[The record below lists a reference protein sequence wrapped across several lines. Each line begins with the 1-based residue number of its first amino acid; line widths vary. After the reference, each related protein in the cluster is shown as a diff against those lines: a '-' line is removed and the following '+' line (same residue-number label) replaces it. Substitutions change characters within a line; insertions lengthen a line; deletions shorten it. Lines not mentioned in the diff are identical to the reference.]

1 MCFFIAYLNIFLYLC
16 AKFILKFIIM
26 TTSEMRQAFEKAY
39 GRGAEKIYFSP
50 GRVNLI
56 GEHTDYNGGCVF
68 PCALSFGAWLLLAK
82 NNDRVLRFRSLNMPQ
97 VYEIAVD
104 AIKPQ
109 PDRAWCNYALGCIDI
124 IARRHPEAKLES
136 GYDLLYFGNVP
147 AGAGLSSSAAMEVVT
162 ARAFTEEMVESL
174 DTQLPFGYKDDKQY
188 RTELALIGQACEHEY
203 AGVMCGVMD
212 QFASAQGKKDHAI
225 YLNCDTLEFEHVP
238 VKLEGIKVVISNTHS
253 PHHLDS
259 GAYND
264 RVRQCKTAVEQISK
278 VKPIKFLAELTLED
292 WEQVQDA
299 ITDPI
304 AKKRARHVVGE
315 VARTAEAV
323 EALKQGK
330 IERFGELMTASH
342 VSLRDDYEVT
352 GKELDSLAEAAWQ
365 VEGVLGSR
373 MTGGGFGGCTVSLVR
388 DEAIETFKAFVGKE
402 YEAKTGLKA
411 DFYVAEI
418 GDGVARLA

>member
-1 MCFFIAYLNIFLYLC
+1 
-16 AKFILKFIIM
+16 M
-26 TTSEMRQAFEKAY
+26 TTQELQAAFEQAY
-39 GRGAEKIYFSP
+39 GRKAEKMYFAP

-68 PCALSFGAWLLLAK
+68 PCALSFGAWLLIAK
-82 NNDRVLRFRSLNMPQ
+82 NGDQVLRFRSLNMPQ
-97 VYEIAVD
+97 EY
-104 AIKPQ
+104 AIPVSAIRPQ

-162 ARAFTEEMVESL
+162 ARAFTEEMGVNRNN
-174 DTQLPFGYKDDKQY
+174 DKAY

-264 RVRQCKTAVEQISK
+264 RVRQCHTAVEQISK
-278 VKPIKFLAELTLED
+278 VRPIKHLAELSED
-292 WEQVQDA
+292 DWREVESA

-315 VARTAEAV
+315 VARTAAAV
-323 EALKQGK
+323 EALKRGE
-330 IERFGELMTASH
+330 IAYFGELMTASH

-352 GKELDSLAEAAWQ
+352 GPELDALAEAAWQ

-373 MTGGGFGGCTVSLVR
+373 MTGGGFGGCTVSLVK
-388 DEAIETFKAFVGKE
+388 DEAIETFKAFVGAE
-402 YEAKTGLKA
+402 YEKKTGLKA

-418 GDGVARLA
+418 GDGVSRLC

>member
-1 MCFFIAYLNIFLYLC
+1 
-16 AKFILKFIIM
+16 M
-26 TTSEMRQAFEKAY
+26 TTQEMKAAFEQAY
-39 GRGAEKIYFSP
+39 GRKAEKVFFAP

-82 NNDRVLRFRSLNMPQ
+82 NNDRVLRFHSLNMPQ
-97 VYEIAVD
+97 TYEIAID
-104 AIKPQ
+104 AIQPQ

-124 IARRHPEAKLES
+124 IRRRHPEAQLQS

-162 ARAFTEEMVESL
+162 ARAFTEEMNWTLV
-174 DTQLPFGYKDDKQY
+174 DDKKY

-238 VKLEGIKVVISNTHS
+238 VKLNGIKVVISNTHS

-264 RVRQCKTAVEQISK
+264 RVRQCHTAVEQISQ
-278 VKPIKFLAELTLED
+278 VKPIKFLAELS
-292 WEQVQDA
+292 DA
-299 ITDPI
+299 EWKNVESAIADPI
-304 AKKRARHVVGE
+304 AHKRARHVVGE
-315 VARTAEAV
+315 VARTVEAV
-323 EALKQGK
+323 EALKKGD
-330 IERFGELMTASH
+330 IIRFGELMTASH

-352 GKELDSLAEAAWQ
+352 GKELDSMAEAAWQ
-365 VEGVLGSR
+365 VKGVLGSR

-388 DEAIETFKAFVGKE
+388 DEAIDEFKRFVGAE
-402 YEAKTGLKA
+402 YEKKTGLKA

-418 GDGVARLA
+418 GDGVARLE

>member
-1 MCFFIAYLNIFLYLC
+1 
-16 AKFILKFIIM
+16 M
-26 TTSEMRQAFEKAY
+26 TTQEMQVAFEQAY
-39 GRGAEKIYFSP
+39 GHKAEKMFFSP

-68 PCALSFGAWLLLAK
+68 PCALSFGAWLLIAK
-82 NNDRVLRFRSLNMPQ
+82 NADKVLRFQSLNMPQ
-97 VYEIAVD
+97 TYSIQISEIR
-104 AIKPQ
+104 PQ

-124 IARRHPEAKLES
+124 IRRRHPEAKLQS
-136 GYDLLYFGNVP
+136 GYDLLYYGNVP

-162 ARAFTEEMVESL
+162 ARAFTEEMS
-174 DTQLPFGYKDDKQY
+174 DFRSQISDKQY
-188 RTELALIGQACEHEY
+188 RTELALIGQACEQEY

-238 VKLEGIKVVISNTHS
+238 VKLNGIKVVISNTHS

-264 RVRQCKTAVEQISK
+264 RVRQCHTAVEQISK
-278 VKPIKFLAELTLED
+278 VKPIKFLAELTPED
-292 WEQVQDA
+292 WEKVEDA

-323 EALKQGK
+323 EALKKGDIQ
-330 IERFGELMTASH
+330 RFGELMTASH

-352 GKELDSLAEAAWQ
+352 GPQLDALAEAAWQ

-373 MTGGGFGGCTVSLVR
+373 MTGGGFGGCTVSLVK
-388 DEAIETFKAFVGKE
+388 DEAIEEFKAFVGAE
-402 YEAKTGLKA
+402 YEKKTGLKA

-418 GDGVARLA
+418 GDGVMKL

>member
-1 MCFFIAYLNIFLYLC
+1 
-16 AKFILKFIIM
+16 M
-26 TTSEMRQAFEKAY
+26 TTQEMNLAFEQAY
-39 GRGAEKIYFSP
+39 GKKAEKMYFSP

-82 NNDRVLRFRSLNMPQ
+82 NNDQVLRFRSLNMPQ
-97 VYEIAVD
+97 TYSIPVAD
-104 AIKPQ
+104 IKPQ

-124 IARRHPEAKLES
+124 IRRRHPEAKLES
-136 GYDLLYFGNVP
+136 GYDLLYYGNVP

-162 ARAFTEEMVESL
+162 ARAFTEEMNWK
-174 DTQLPFGYKDDKQY
+174 DADDKKY

-225 YLNCDTLEFEHVP
+225 HLNCDTLEFEHVP

-264 RVRQCKTAVEQISK
+264 RVRQCKTAVEQIST
-278 VKPIKFLAELTLED
+278 VKPIKHLAELTPED
-292 WEQVQDA
+292 WKEVEGV

-304 AKKRARHVVGE
+304 AKKRAHHVVGE

-323 EALKQGK
+323 EALKKGDIK
-330 IERFGELMTASH
+330 RFGELMTQSH

-352 GKELDSLAEAAWQ
+352 GKELDTMAEAAWK

-373 MTGGGFGGCTVSLVR
+373 MTGGGFGGCTVSLVK
-388 DEAIETFKAFVGKE
+388 DEAIETFKAHVGKV
-402 YEAKTGLKA
+402 YEEKTGLKP

-418 GDGVARLA
+418 GDGVSRLA

>member
-1 MCFFIAYLNIFLYLC
+1 
-16 AKFILKFIIM
+16 M
-26 TTSEMRQAFEKAY
+26 TTQELQAAFEQAY
-39 GRGAEKIYFSP
+39 GKKAEKMYFSP

-68 PCALSFGAWLLLAK
+68 PCALSFGAWLLIAK
-82 NNDRVLRFRSLNMPQ
+82 NEDQVLRFKSLNMPQ
-97 VYEIAVD
+97 TYSIPVSQ
-104 AIKPQ
+104 IKPQ
-109 PDRAWCNYALGCIDI
+109 PDKAWCNYALGCIEI
-124 IARRHPEAKLES
+124 IARRHPEAKLQS

-162 ARAFTEEMVESL
+162 ARAFTEEMGWK
-174 DTQLPFGYKDDKQY
+174 DADDKKY

-203 AGVMCGVMD
+203 AGVMCGIMD

-225 YLNCDTLEFEHVP
+225 YLNCDTMEFEHVP
-238 VKLEGIKVVISNTHS
+238 VKLEGIKVVITNTHS

-264 RVRQCKTAVEQISK
+264 RVRQCKTAVEQICK
-278 VKPIKFLAELTLED
+278 VKPIKCLAELTPED
-292 WEQVQDA
+292 WKEVEGA

-315 VARTAEAV
+315 VARTAAAV
-323 EALKQGK
+323 EALKKGE
-330 IERFGELMTASH
+330 IAYFGELMTASH

-352 GKELDSLAEAAWQ
+352 GKELDTLAEAAWQ

-373 MTGGGFGGCTVSLVR
+373 MTGGGFGGCTVSLVK
-388 DEAIETFKAFVGKE
+388 DEAIEDFKAFVGKE
-402 YEAKTGLKA
+402 YEEKTGLKA

-418 GDGVARLA
+418 GDGVMRL

>member
-1 MCFFIAYLNIFLYLC
+1 
-16 AKFILKFIIM
+16 M
-26 TTSEMRQAFEKAY
+26 TTQEMNLAFEQAY
-39 GRGAEKIYFSP
+39 GKKAEKMYFSP

-68 PCALSFGAWLLLAK
+68 PCALSFGAWLLIAK
-82 NNDRVLRFRSLNMPQ
+82 NEDQVLRFHSLNMPQ
-97 VYEIAVD
+97 TYSIPVAD
-104 AIKPQ
+104 IKPQ

-124 IARRHPEAKLES
+124 IRRRHPEAKLES
-136 GYDLLYFGNVP
+136 GYDLLYYGNVP

-162 ARAFTEEMVESL
+162 ARAFTEEMGWK
-174 DTQLPFGYKDDKQY
+174 DADDKKY

-225 YLNCDTLEFEHVP
+225 HLNCDTLEFEHVP

-264 RVRQCKTAVEQISK
+264 RVHQCKTAVEQISS
-278 VKPIKFLAELTLED
+278 VKPIKHLAELTPED
-292 WEQVQDA
+292 WKEVEGA

-323 EALKQGK
+323 EALKRGD
-330 IERFGELMTASH
+330 ILRFGELMTQSH

-352 GKELDSLAEAAWQ
+352 GLELDTMAEAAWE

-373 MTGGGFGGCTVSLVR
+373 MTGGGFGGCTVSLVK
-388 DEAIETFKAFVGKE
+388 DEAIEAFKAHVGKV
-402 YEAKTGLKA
+402 YEEKTGLKP

-418 GDGVARLA
+418 GDGVSRLA

>member
-1 MCFFIAYLNIFLYLC
+1 MCDFFRIFAPYFTHKLYTY
-16 AKFILKFIIM
+16 M
-26 TTSEMRQAFEKAY
+26 STQEMNAAFEQAY
-39 GRGAEKIYFSP
+39 GRKAEKMFFSP

-68 PCALSFGAWLLLAK
+68 PCALSFGAWLLVSK
-82 NNDRVLRFRSLNMPQ
+82 NTDGVLRFRSLNMPQ
-97 VYEIAVD
+97 VYEIAID
-104 AIKPQ
+104 RIAPQ

-124 IARRHPEAKLES
+124 ISRRHPEAKLES
-136 GYDLLYFGNVP
+136 GYDLLYYGNVP

-162 ARAFTEEMVESL
+162 ARAFTEEIGWK
-174 DTQLPFGYKDDKQY
+174 DADDKKY

-238 VKLEGIKVVISNTHS
+238 VKLDGIKVVISNTHS

-264 RVRQCKTAVEQISK
+264 RVRQCHTAVEQISR
-278 VKPIKFLAELTLED
+278 VKPIKFLAELSPAD
-292 WEQVQDA
+292 WKEVEGA

-323 EALKQGK
+323 EALKKGD
-330 IERFGELMTASH
+330 IVRFGELMTASH

-365 VEGVLGSR
+365 VKGVLGSR
-373 MTGGGFGGCTVSLVR
+373 MTGGGFGGCTVSLVK
-388 DEAIETFKAFVGKE
+388 DEAIDEFKRFVGAE
-402 YEAKTGLKA
+402 YEKKTGLKA

-418 GDGVARLA
+418 GDGVMRLA